1 MMAPSARRA
10 VLLLRGLAGRHG
22 GCGAALGQ
30 RCVSAE
36 AAQAPLPR
44 PLAPRTSLT
53 SPVEHT
59 AEQRGLWY
67 TLQPG
72 VVQRLFSQG
81 GVPKQFLTQC
91 QTFAETCLMV
101 RQPSLT
107 LMDFIRRSDLSL
119 PPNKFLLY
127 GRNGCGKTLS
137 LVHATHFLADTDWLL
152 VHVPWAPKWRRNFKE
167 VAPSAT
173 IEGQY
178 DHPLDA
184 VLWLQHFKTQNA
196 ELLKTL
202 QLVTQERYIWSRR
215 EVTEPDTPLG
225 ELVELGIGR
234 ARYSTDCV
242 LALTSELKRHATEGR
257 CKVAVVVDGINTFYS
272 PVSRYRC
279 EDRTLL
285 DPKYFTLFQS
295 FMQLFKS
302 DWKNGI
308 VVGSIDSLANEGWR
322 RDSHLP
328 RYLLRQQGWEAL
340 DPFIPIPIEDYDDL
354 EMRSAIDYYLDRH
367 WLQNPQAGSDIGRR
381 ELAALS
387 AHNPYLLMQVCRPL

>member
-1 MMAPSARRA
+1 MAPSARRA

-36 AAQAPLPR
+36 AAQAPPPR
-44 PLAPRTSLT
+44 PRAPRTSLT

-137 LVHATHFLADTDWLL
+137 LTGSSSTSPGPRSGGGTSRRWL
-152 VHVPWAPKWRRNFKE
+152 
-167 VAPSAT
+167 PSAT